1 MKPLELLKDVLFTAR
16 VYLRI
21 TCVIWTCAC
30 IGWYAYCCYTGK
42 GLALAVPVTLIA
54 TIDHVSVTTDA
65 LPVSISQ
72 ADPKTMAKIEKA
84 GK

>member
-1 MKPLELLKDVLFTAR
+1 MNTLKDILFTAR

-21 TCVIWTCAC
+21 TCVIWTCVC
-30 IGWYAYCCYTGK
+30 IGWYAYYCYTGK
-42 GLALAVPVTLIA
+42 GIALAVPVTLVA